1 MFSAL
6 YYTAGEL
13 RRITSAQEIAAARQ
27 DEHGLL
33 WVDMAVTDREQDG
46 ALLRDVFR
54 FHPLTIEDS
63 LSPRIDPAKIDDH
76 QDYIFVVVQALG
88 EYIPDREIS
97 SEEVDFYL
105 GPNYV
110 VSCHRQQVSALE
122 RVRSHAEQDP
132 ASLFRG
138 ADWLLHSLL
147 DSLVDDYLPVVDA
160 IDESIDQLEAEVVG
174 RPDSGVLQRIML
186 VKRNTLRLR
195 RAAIPQR
202 DIMNRLSRDE
212 FPHLIRQEIR
222 IFYRDIFDHLVR
234 VEYLIEAL
242 RDLADSA
249 LNTYLSSV
257 SNRLNEVMKV
267 LTAAATIF
275 LPLTLISGIYGMNF
289 SDNQFPA
296 FDEPWGFAVVAGAM
310 LAIAA
315 AMLGYFRYRRW
326 L

>member
-1 MFSAL
+1 
-6 YYTAGEL
+6 
-13 RRITSAQEIAAARQ
+13 
-27 DEHGLL
+27 
-33 WVDMAVTDREQDG
+33 MAVTDREQDG

-88 EYIPDREIS
+88 EYVPGREIT

-105 GPNYV
+105 GPNYL
-110 VSCHRQQVSALE
+110 VSCHRGPALALE
-122 RVRSHAEQDP
+122 RVRVHAEQDP
-132 ASLFRG
+132 ANLFRG
-138 ADWLLHSLL
+138 ADWLLHALL
-147 DSLVDDYLPVVDA
+147 DALVDDYLPVVDA
-160 IDESIDQLEAEVVG
+160 IDETIDQLEAEVVS

-186 VKRNTLRLR
+186 VKRHTLRLR

-315 AMLGYFRYRRW
+315 AMLSYFRYRRW